1 MMANIDSQF
10 ETDEG
15 YENYDD
21 LYDEKVK
28 YLKTRGVQGR
38 YLLYSTRSCK
48 DKIYSSASETLF
60 ECIRGKSSL

>member
-21 LYDEKVK
+21 MYDEQME
-28 YLKTRGVQGR
+28 YLTTRGVQGWH
-38 YLLYSTRSCK
+38 LLYSARSRK
-48 DKIYSSASETLF
+48 DKIHPSASETLF